1 MVMVSPGEGSM
12 TETTSVSSSTTAFL
26 NRQANNLNQ
35 AKAATGSV
43 FANILNQ
50 TQVAVGLRSKTGF
63 LSGATYDNTTVAGQ
77 TKAVFTN
84 AINATKSA
92 LNIKP

>member
-1 MVMVSPGEGSM
+1 MS
-12 TETTSVSSSTTAFL
+12 ETSSVSSSTSAFL
-26 NRQANNLNQ
+26 NRQANNINQ
-35 AKAATGSV
+35 AKAATSST
-43 FANILNQ
+43 FSKILNQ
-50 TQVAVGLRSKTGF
+50 TQVAVGLKSKTGF
-63 LSGATYDNTTVAGQ
+63 QSGATYDNTTVAGQ